1 MSEPMPP
8 LRTRLRVYA
17 YEVIKTFALFS
28 VLPVVPLSRTLRD
41 GDRPELYTYS
51 INIIQYFAM
60 PLVGLAKLA
69 VALALAFGAA
79 ALWGDPAGAAIGV
92 IGYLALSGGMHLD
105 GFADTMDALFAASSE
120 RAEAALR
127 DPHVGALGV
136 VYLLIYLALYG
147 VFAGLAVDAWLAAPG
162 PVLTA
167 ALATAAI
174 SPRVFCHGLVMVSF
188 GHGFQND
195 RLTKV
200 TPPYPWWRG
209 GRPVN
214 LAGVAWWA
222 VLALAILAVSGG
234 SPAVLGLLVLGALGQ
249 LALAGYALKQRILPT
264 LGFINGDVL
273 GFTICLGELTHWLL
287 IALIFV
293 RA

>member
-1 MSEPMPP
+1 MPP

-17 YEVIKTFALFS
+17 YEVLKTFALFS
-28 VLPVVPLSRTLRD
+28 VLPVVPLSRALRD
-41 GDRPELYTYS
+41 EAKPELYTYS

-60 PLVGLAKLA
+60 PLVGLVKLA
-69 VALALAFGAA
+69 IALALALGAA
-79 ALWGDPAGAAIGV
+79 TLWGDAAGAALAV
-92 IGYLALSGGMHLD
+92 IAYLALSGGMHLD
-105 GFADTMDALFAASSE
+105 GFADTMDALFAASAKPA
-120 RAEAALR
+120 AEVLR

-136 VYLLIYLALYG
+136 VYLLIYLALYAL
-147 VFAGLAVDAWLAAPG
+147 FAGLAVDAWLAAPG

-167 ALATAAI
+167 AVASVAVA
-174 SPRVFCHGLVMVSF
+174 PRVFCHGLVMASF
-188 GHGFQND
+188 GRDFQND
-195 RLTKV
+195 RLTRV

-222 VLALAILAVSGG
+222 MLALAILAVSGG
-234 SPAVLGLLVLGALGQ
+234 SPAVLGLLAAGALGQ

-273 GFTICLGELTHWLL
+273 GFTICLGELIHWLL
-287 IALIFV
+287 VALIFV